1 MSKVFLI
8 VPGVGNS
15 DENHWQSL
23 WAKKGN
29 EFERVE
35 QRDWA
40 SPVCDDWVESIEA
53 HVAELA
59 GKEVVLVAHS
69 LGCLAVAH
77 WASKTSL
84 QVRGA
89 LLVAPPDVARVKTK
103 HSASGFEALPLVRLP
118 FKSLLV
124 ASANDEYANISKAWS
139 YAQFW
144 GSEFV
149 NVGNKG
155 HINSNSNLGDWVE
168 GQKLLL
174 NF

>member
-1 MSKVFLI
+1 MSKVYLI
-8 VPGVGNS
+8 IPGLGNS
-15 DENHWQSL
+15 DECHWQSL
-23 WAKKGN
+23 WAKKGG

-35 QRDWA
+35 QREWVA
-40 SPVCDDWVESIEA
+40 PVCTDWVETIEA
-53 HVAELA
+53 HVTELT

-77 WASKTSL
+77 WASKTKL
-84 QVRGA
+84 QISGA
-89 LLVAPPDVARVKTK
+89 LLVAPPDMERVRTN
-103 HSASGFEALPLVRLP
+103 HSAKGFEALPLDKLP

-139 YAQFW
+139 YAQYW

-155 HINSNSNLGDWVE
+155 HINSNSNLGEWLE
-168 GQKLLL
+168 GQQLLQ